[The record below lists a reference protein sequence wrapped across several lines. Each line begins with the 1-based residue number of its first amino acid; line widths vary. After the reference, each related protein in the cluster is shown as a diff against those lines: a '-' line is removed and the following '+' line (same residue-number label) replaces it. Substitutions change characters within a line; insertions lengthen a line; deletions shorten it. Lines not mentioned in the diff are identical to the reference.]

1 MIVGLIYGKIT
12 SVTTTKST
20 IYYVT
25 HIGDWPSGKAPGSGP
40 VIGGS
45 NPSSPAKL
53 VLTILTKPLPCRV
66 EVFGLGHI
74 EQPNYCA
81 LGSNNVLYEYAF
93 I

>member
-1 MIVGLIYGKIT
+1 MDLSVLSVIT
-12 SVTTTKST
+12 NTGVAVFATSHSV
-20 IYYVT
+20 
-25 HIGDWPSGKAPGSGP
+25 
-40 VIGGS
+40 
-45 NPSSPAKL
+45 PAKL

-93 I
+93 ILLLR

>member
-45 NPSSPAKL
+45 NPSSPAMKNDRTFVRSFFI
-53 VLTILTKPLPCRV
+53 VLWSGLHPPNEFCLSKTFGWFDTAQRV
-66 EVFGLGHI
+66 K
-74 EQPNYCA
+74 
-81 LGSNNVLYEYAF
+81 
-93 I
+93 